1 MPSSRGGPSKPLRN
15 RPFFHF
21 STRHNPHVIPCCTST
36 QERNDITS
44 TFGNGPARRSI
55 LFSFSL
61 FDSARPGTYIDEM
74 PDMDDMQLLR
84 EYAWGRSEQAFT
96 TLVSRHLGLV
106 HSVALRQVAN
116 SSQAEE
122 ITQAV
127 FIILARKAE
136 KLRPGTILAGWLF
149 NTTRL
154 TAANFIRDQSRR
166 RRHEQEAAMQSQIQ
180 ESGTDVWRR
189 LAPLL
194 DEAVADLNEAD
205 RNAILLRFMKGHDFK
220 SISAATGASEDSV
233 RMRVNRA
240 LEAAEI
246 FRAPRGFTV
255 GRAHHGNAVRQHGA
269 GRASGPTRLRL
280 NSGPGQG

>member
-1 MPSSRGGPSKPLRN
+1 
-15 RPFFHF
+15 
-21 STRHNPHVIPCCTST
+21 
-36 QERNDITS
+36 
-44 TFGNGPARRSI
+44 
-55 LFSFSL
+55 
-61 FDSARPGTYIDEM
+61 
-74 PDMDDMQLLR
+74 MQLLR
-84 EYAWGRSEQAFT
+84 EYARGRSEQAFT

-180 ESGTDVWRR
+180 ES
-189 LAPLL
+189 
-194 DEAVADLNEAD
+194 
-205 RNAILLRFMKGHDFK
+205 
-220 SISAATGASEDSV
+220 
-233 RMRVNRA
+233 
-240 LEAAEI
+240 
-246 FRAPRGFTV
+246 
-255 GRAHHGNAVRQHGA
+255 
-269 GRASGPTRLRL
+269 
-280 NSGPGQG
+280 